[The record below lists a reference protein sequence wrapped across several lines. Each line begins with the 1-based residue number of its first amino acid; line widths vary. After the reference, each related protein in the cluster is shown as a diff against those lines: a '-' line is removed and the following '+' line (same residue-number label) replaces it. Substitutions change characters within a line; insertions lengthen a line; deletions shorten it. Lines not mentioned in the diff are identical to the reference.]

1 MKRVP
6 WLTLALLL
14 LPAASRAAGEE
25 LTYEQHVRPI
35 LKAHCFDCH
44 GEGEKLKGKLDLRLR
59 RLIVQGGRSGPALV
73 PGKPDDSPLYQRLAA
88 GEMPPGKTKLSPAE
102 VALIGRWIAG
112 GARTTHPEPKQ
123 VGAGPLITSQ
133 EQAFWS
139 FQPIRRPDVPRAG
152 PPRVARTPIDAFLL
166 ARLQERHLSFAP
178 EADRLTLIRRVS
190 FDLTGLPPTPEEVA
204 AFLADPALNAYERV
218 VDRLLASPRYGER
231 WGRHWLDVAGY
242 ADSEGYANEDAVRPD
257 AWKYRD
263 YVIRS
268 FNADKPFDQFLR
280 EQLAGDEMVRP
291 PYGDLGPDDLDKLT
305 ATGFLRM
312 APDGT
317 GSAGVDQ
324 KLARNQVVADTVQIV
339 STGLLGLTV
348 GCAQCHNHRYDPI
361 PQTDYYRLRAL
372 FEPAYDP
379 ANWRP
384 PTVREV
390 SLYTDADRE
399 KVKQVEAEAAKIDQ
413 ERLRKQ
419 QEYIDRTFEA
429 ELKKLPEDVCAAV
442 RAAHDTP
449 AAKQTPEQKRLLK
462 EHPSVNVTAG
472 SLYLYDAK
480 AAADLKAYADRAAAV
495 RATKPVEEF
504 VRALTE
510 VPGRVPVTRLF
521 RRGDPDQPG
530 ESVAPG
536 GLTVLDAWDPLRLPA
551 ANSLPTTGRRL
562 AFAEWLTDGKHPL
575 TARVLVNRV
584 WTHHFGKGIVATPG
598 DFGALGDRPSHPEL
612 LDWLAD
618 DFMTHR
624 WRLKR
629 LHRMILTS
637 AAYRQGSRRDPDKER
652 LDPDNRLLGRMPVRR
667 LEAEALRDA
676 LLAVSGK
683 LNPKM
688 GGPPVPVRLDEVG
701 QAVLGID
708 TNDSAGRPTGK
719 VVPLNGEEYRRSV
732 YVQMR
737 RSRPLAFLDAFDEP
751 VMAPNCPARPSATVT
766 PQALMLM
773 NSPFILGH
781 ARDFT
786 GRVRR
791 EAGTEPRA
799 QVLHAWRLAFNR
811 EPAEGEVKDAL
822 AFLAAQAVQFR
833 AHPSAQDPKFAGKPE
848 PQQEALESWC
858 QALLSANQFLY
869 VD

>member
-1 MKRVP
+1 MKRIP
-6 WLTLALLL
+6 CLTLALVL
-14 LPAASRAAGEE
+14 LPAASRAADGP
-25 LTYEQHVRPI
+25 TYEQHVRPL

-59 RLIVQGGRSGPALV
+59 RLILQGGRSGPAAV
-73 PGKPDDSPLYQRLAA
+73 PGKPDDSPLYQRVAA
-88 GEMPPGKTKLSPAE
+88 GEMPPGKTKLTPAE
-102 VALIGRWIAG
+102 VALIGRWIAA
-112 GARTTHPEPKQ
+112 GAPATHPEPEQ
-123 VGAGPLITSQ
+123 VGAGPLLTP
-133 EQAFWS
+133 EERGFWS

-152 PPRVARTPIDAFLL
+152 PSGLARTPVDAFLL
-166 ARLQERHLSFAP
+166 ARLQQRGLSFAP
-178 EADRLTLIRRVS
+178 EADRRTLIRRLT
-190 FDLTGLPPTPEEVA
+190 FDLTGLPPTPEEVD
-204 AFLADPALNAYERV
+204 AFLADPAPDAYERL
-218 VDRLLASPRYGER
+218 VDGLLASPRYGER

-268 FNADKPFDQFLR
+268 LNADKPFDQFVR
-280 EQLAGDEMVRP
+280 EQIAGDEMVRP
-291 PYGDLGPDDLDKLT
+291 PYGNLGPDDLDKLI

-317 GSAGVDQ
+317 GSAGVDP
-324 KLARNQVVADTVQIV
+324 KLARNQVLADTVQVV

-372 FEPAYDP
+372 LEPAYDP

-384 PTVREV
+384 PAAREV

-429 ELKKLPEDVCAAV
+429 ELKKLPEDERQAV

-449 AAKQTPEQKRLLK
+449 AVKQTPEQKRLLK

-480 AAADLKAYADRAAAV
+480 AAVDLKACADRAAAV

-510 VPGRVPVTRLF
+510 VPGKVPVTHLF
-521 RRGDPDQPG
+521 HRGDPDQPG
-530 ESVAPG
+530 EAVAPG
-536 GLTVLDAWDPLRLPA
+536 GLTVLDAWDPLPPPA
-551 ANSLPTTGRRL
+551 ASPLPSTGRRL
-562 AFAEWLTDGKHPL
+562 AFAQWLTDGKHPL

-584 WTHHFGKGIVATPG
+584 WMHHFGKGIVATPG

-618 DFMTHR
+618 DFMAHG

-629 LHRMILTS
+629 LHRLIVTS
-637 AAYRQGSRRDPDKER
+637 AAYRQASRRDADKER
-652 LDPDNRLLGRMPVRR
+652 LDPDNRLLGHMPVRR
-667 LEAEALRDA
+667 LDAEALRDA

-683 LNPKM
+683 LNPKV
-688 GGPPVPVRLDEVG
+688 GGPPVPVKLDEVG

-708 TNDSAGRPTGK
+708 TNDTAGRPTGK
-719 VVPLNGEEYRRSV
+719 VISLNGEDYRRSV

-781 ARDFT
+781 ARDFA

-791 EAGTEPRA
+791 EAGAESRA
-799 QVLHAWRLAFNR
+799 QVLHAWRLAFGR
-811 EPAEGEVKDAL
+811 APAEAEVKDAL
-822 AFLAAQAVQFR
+822 TFLAAQAEQFR
-833 AHPSAQDPKFAGKPE
+833 AHPPAPDPKSAGKPD
-848 PQQEALESWC
+848 PQEEALESWC
-858 QALLSANQFLY
+858 QALLSANEFLY

>member
-1 MKRVP
+1 MKRIIC
-6 WLTLALLL
+6 LTVALLP
-14 LPAASRAAGEE
+14 LPAASRAADEP
-25 LTYEQHVRPI
+25 TYEQHVRPI

-59 RLIVQGGRSGPALV
+59 RLILQGGRSGPALL
-73 PGKPDDSPLYQRLAA
+73 PGKPDDSPLYQRVAA
-88 GEMPPGKTKLSPAE
+88 GEMPPGKTKLTPAE
-102 VALIGRWIAG
+102 VALIGGWIAA
-112 GARTTHPEPKQ
+112 GAPSTHPEPEQ
-123 VGAGPLITSQ
+123 VTGGPLLTS
-133 EQAFWS
+133 EERGFWS
-139 FQPIRRPDVPRAG
+139 FQPIRRPDVPRIS
-152 PPRVARTPIDAFLL
+152 PPGLVRTPVDAFLL
-166 ARLQERHLSFAP
+166 ARLQQRGLSFAL
-178 EADRLTLIRRVS
+178 EADRRTLIRRVT
-190 FDLTGLPPTPEEVA
+190 FDLTGLPPTPEDVD
-204 AFLADPALNAYERV
+204 AFLADPAPDAYERL
-218 VDRLLASPRYGER
+218 VDRLLDSPRYGER
-231 WGRHWLDVAGY
+231 WGRHWLDLAGY

-268 FNADKPFDQFLR
+268 LNADKPFDQFLR
-280 EQLAGDEMVRP
+280 EQIAGDEMVRP
-291 PYGDLGPDDLDKLT
+291 PYGNLGPDDLDKLI

-324 KLARNQVVADTVQIV
+324 KLARNQVLADTVQVV

-372 FEPAYDP
+372 LEPAYDP

-384 PTVREV
+384 PAAREV

-429 ELKKLPEDVCAAV
+429 ELKKLPEDERQAV

-449 AAKQTPEQKRLLK
+449 AAKQTPEQRRLLK

-480 AAADLKAYADRAAAV
+480 AAADLKAYADRAGAV

-504 VRALTE
+504 VRAMTE
-510 VPGRVPVTRLF
+510 VPGKVPVTHLF

-530 ESVAPG
+530 DAVAPG
-536 GLTVLDAWDPLRLPA
+536 GLTVLDAWDPLPLPA
-551 ANSLPTTGRRL
+551 ASALPTTGRRL
-562 AFAEWLTDGKHPL
+562 AFAQWLTDGKHPL

-584 WTHHFGKGIVATPG
+584 WMHHFGKGIVATPG
-598 DFGALGDRPSHPEL
+598 DFGALGDRPSHPDL

-618 DFMTHR
+618 DFMAHG

-629 LHRMILTS
+629 LHRLLVTS
-637 AAYRQGSRRDPDKER
+637 TAYRQASRRDPDRER

-676 LLAVSGK
+676 LLTVSGK
-683 LNPKM
+683 LNPKV
-688 GGPPVPVRLDEVG
+688 GGPPVPVKLDEVG
-701 QAVLGID
+701 QAILGID
-708 TNDSAGRPTGK
+708 TNDTAGRPTGK

-781 ARDFT
+781 ARDFA

-791 EAGTEPRA
+791 EAGAEPRA
-799 QVLHAWRLAFNR
+799 QVLHAWRLAFGR
-811 EPAEGEVKDAL
+811 EPAEAEVKDAL
-822 AFLAAQAVQFR
+822 TFLAAQAEHFR
-833 AHPSAQDPKFAGKPE
+833 AHPPAQDAKAAGKPD
-848 PQQEALESWC
+848 PQEEALESWC
-858 QALLSANQFLY
+858 QALLSSNEFLY